1 MSTVSGILSFDL
13 ADTNL
18 EQLPNEP
25 ISLFSSGRVE
35 IEGQE
40 SWAEVRL
47 VRQSNDLGS
56 HLAAQPGGW
65 RGVVV
70 IGDDWFAILQ
80 NAFLTPQTFLLNMAF
95 HGEPG
100 APDAPMALTDVAITL
115 MRSAATTE
123 ESAA

>member
-1 MSTVSGILSFDL
+1 MTTVSGILSFDL

-18 EQLPNEP
+18 EQHPGEA

-40 SWAEVRL
+40 SWADVRIL
-47 VRQSNDLGS
+47 RYANDQGS
-56 HLAAQPGGW
+56 HLTAQPGGW

-70 IGDDWFAILQ
+70 VGEEWFAILQ
-80 NAFLTPQTFLLNMAF
+80 NAFLAPQTFLLNIAF
-95 HGEPG
+95 SGETD
-100 APDAPMALTDVAITL
+100 AADAPLALKDIALTL

>member
-1 MSTVSGILSFDL
+1 MTTVSGILSFDL

-18 EQLPNEP
+18 EQHSGEA

-40 SWAEVRL
+40 SWAEVRI
-47 VRQSNDLGS
+47 VRHANDLNS
-56 HLAAQPGGW
+56 HLTPQPGGW

-70 IGDDWFAILQ
+70 VSEEWFGILQ
-80 NAFLTPQTFLLNMAF
+80 NAFLAPQTFLLNIAF
-95 HGEPG
+95 GGEAG
-100 APDAPMALTDVAITL
+100 AADAPLVLKDIALTL

>member
-1 MSTVSGILSFDL
+1 MSTISGILSFDL

-18 EQLPNEP
+18 EQHPGEP

-40 SWAEVRL
+40 SWADVRI
-47 VRQSNDLGS
+47 VRHANDLIS
-56 HLAAQPGGW
+56 QLTAQPGGW

-70 IGDDWFAILQ
+70 VSEEWFGILQ
-80 NAFLTPQTFLLNMAF
+80 NAFLTPQTFLLNISF
-95 HGEPG
+95 SGEPRAAG
-100 APDAPMALTDVAITL
+100 EPLALRDIAITL

>member
-1 MSTVSGILSFDL
+1 MTTVSGILSFDL

-18 EQLPNEP
+18 EQNPGEA

-40 SWAEVRL
+40 SWAEVRIL
-47 VRQSNDLGS
+47 RHANDLSS
-56 HLAAQPGGW
+56 HLTSQPGGW
-65 RGVVV
+65 RGAVVV
-70 IGDDWFAILQ
+70 SEEWFGILQ
-80 NAFLTPQTFLLNMAF
+80 NAFLAPRSFLLNIAF
-95 HGEPG
+95 SAEPG
-100 APDAPMALTDVAITL
+100 AADAPLALRDVALTL

>member
-1 MSTVSGILSFDL
+1 MTTVSGILSFDL

-18 EQLPNEP
+18 EQHPGEA

-40 SWAEVRL
+40 SWAEVRI
-47 VRQSNDLGS
+47 VRHANDQGS
-56 HLAAQPGGW
+56 HLASQPGGW

-70 IGDDWFAILQ
+70 VGEEWFGILQ
-80 NAFLTPQTFLLNMAF
+80 NAFLTPQTFLLNIAF
-95 HGEPG
+95 GGEAG
-100 APDAPMALTDVAITL
+100 TADAPLVLKDIALTL